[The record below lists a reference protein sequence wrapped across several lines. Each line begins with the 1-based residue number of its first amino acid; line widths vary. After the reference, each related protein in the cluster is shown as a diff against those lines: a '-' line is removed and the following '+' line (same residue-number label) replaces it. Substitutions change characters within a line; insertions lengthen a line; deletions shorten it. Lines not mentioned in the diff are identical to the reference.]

1 MGKFNVLLLALLVLC
16 ALGLVTSQDRQRK
29 IFMSLERVQAQAR
42 QLDIQT
48 AQLELEQSSLATSSL
63 VDTKAR
69 RNLAM
74 RPVTNERTLHLNV
87 ASDIDRTALQGS
99 ENKAKR

>member
-1 MGKFNVLLLALLVLC
+1 MSKFNVLLLALLVLC

-29 IFMSLERVQAQAR
+29 IFMSLERVQVQAR
-42 QLDIQT
+42 HLDIQS
-48 AQLELEQSSLATSSL
+48 AQLELEQSSLAKSSL

-87 ASDIDRTALQGS
+87 GSDIDRTAMQGS
-99 ENKAKR
+99 DNKAKR

>member
-1 MGKFNVLLLALLVLC
+1 MGKFNVLLLALLVMC

-29 IFMSLERVQAQAR
+29 IFMSLERVQEQAR
-42 QLDIQT
+42 HLDTQT

-69 RNLAM
+69 RSLAM
-74 RPVTNERTLHLNV
+74 QPVTNERTLHLNV
-87 ASDIDRTALQGS
+87 GSDIDRTVMQGS
-99 ENKAKR
+99 DNKAKR

>member
-1 MGKFNVLLLALLVLC
+1 MGRFNVLVLVLLVLC
-16 ALGLVTSQDRQRK
+16 ALGLVASQDRQRK
-29 IFMSLERVQAQAR
+29 LFMSLERAQQQAR
-42 QLDIQT
+42 QLEVQT
-48 AQLELEQSSLATSSL
+48 AQLELEQSSLAKSSL

-74 RPVTNERTLHLNV
+74 RPVSNERTLHLNLGG
-87 ASDIDRTALQGS
+87 DLDRTAMQGI

>member
-1 MGKFNVLLLALLVLC
+1 MGKFNILLLALLVVC

-29 IFMSLERVQAQAR
+29 IFMSLEKAQEQTR
-42 QLDIQT
+42 QLDTHT
-48 AQLELEQSSLATSSL
+48 AQLELEQSSLAKSSL

-74 RPVTNERTLHLNV
+74 QPVTNERTLHLNV
-87 ASDIDRTALQGS
+87 GGEVERTAMQGS